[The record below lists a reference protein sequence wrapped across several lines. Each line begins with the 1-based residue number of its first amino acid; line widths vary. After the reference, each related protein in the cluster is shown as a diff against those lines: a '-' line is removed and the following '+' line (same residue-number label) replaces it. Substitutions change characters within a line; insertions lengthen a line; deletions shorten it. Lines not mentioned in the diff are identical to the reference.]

1 MIALTVISGFVL
13 AFSAPW
19 LHRIK
24 PGWTG
29 GFLCL
34 LPLSIF
40 IFFFQTIQPIA
51 AGNVILESHPWVPA
65 LGIHLSFYLDGLS
78 LIFALLISGIGT
90 LIVIYSGGYLHGNP
104 NLGRFY
110 LYLLGFMASML
121 GVVLSANAI
130 TLFIFWELTSLSS
143 YFLIGFEHERES
155 ARTAALQAL
164 LVTGIGG
171 LALLAG
177 FVLMGDIGGGLEI
190 NTWFD
195 QGDRFQSHPLY
206 VAILVLV
213 LLGAFTKS
221 AQFPF
226 HFWLPSA
233 MEGPAPVS
241 AYLHSATMVK
251 AGVYLLMRLNPVLGG
266 TTHWQSALVVF
277 GAVTMVGGAWLALVQ
292 RDMKRLLA
300 YSTVNGLGTMVF
312 LTGIGTPYAVQAAI
326 VFLLGH
332 ALYKGSLFMTAGV
345 VDHATGS
352 RDVYELGRLYRQLP
366 LITMAT
372 ALAALSMAG
381 LPPLLGFVSKEL
393 IYEAVLNSPL
403 RPWIV
408 TVAAVAANALLLAA
422 TGIFLLRPFF
432 SGPAS
437 APSVHHRP
445 TVDLWLGPTIP
456 ALLGLVLGIMP
467 QLVDQTIITPAATA
481 VAAKSIQVHL
491 ALWHGFNPMLALSI
505 ATVVCGIFI
514 YIAYGYLRPVLSG
527 WNRIGAIGPERWYEE
542 GLHAVKALAA
552 WQTRILQS
560 GYLHRYVLTIVLTTV
575 MLLTVTMITRGGVKL
590 SIEPMGVRIYEVVI
604 TVLMMAAALVTVGAH
619 SRLTAIVAMGVV
631 GYGIAL
637 IFIWFGAPDLAM
649 TQFIIETMTVIL
661 FALVIYRLPRYKVFS
676 TFEQRYTNAIVA
688 VASGALMTV
697 LVLVALNVQE
707 GSRLSAFFKEN
718 SLLMAHG
725 RNIVNVI
732 IVDFRGMDTLG
743 EITVLALAGIG
754 VYTLLKLKPHDP
766 DEK

>member
-1 MIALTVISGFVL
+1 MIALTVISGFVI

-19 LHRIK
+19 LHRMK

-29 GFLCL
+29 GILCL

-40 IFFFQTIQPIA
+40 IFYLRTIQPIA
-51 AGNVILESHPWVPA
+51 AGNVILESHPWVPS
-65 LGIHLSFYLDGLS
+65 LGIQLSFYLDGLS

-90 LIVIYSGGYLHGNP
+90 LIVFYSGGYLHGNP

-177 FVLMGDIGGGLEI
+177 FVMMGNIGGGLEI

-195 QGDRFQSHPLY
+195 QGGRFRSHPLY
-206 VAILVLV
+206 FAILVLV
-213 LLGAFTKS
+213 LMGAFTKS

-266 TTHWQSALVVF
+266 TTHWQAALVVF

-332 ALYKGSLFMTAGV
+332 ALYKGSLFMTAGA

-352 RDVYELGRLYRQLP
+352 RDVYELGGLYRQIP
-366 LITMAT
+366 LIAT
-372 ALAALSMAG
+372 AASLACLSMAG

-393 IYEAVLNSPL
+393 IYEAVLNTTL
-403 RPWIV
+403 QPWML
-408 TVAAVAANALLLAA
+408 TAAALAANALLLAA

-432 SGPAS
+432 FGPAS

-445 TVDLWLGPTIP
+445 TVDLWLGPTAL
-456 ALLGLVLGIMP
+456 ALLGLALGIMP
-467 QLVDQTIITPAATA
+467 QLVDQSIITPAATA
-481 VAAKSIQVHL
+481 VAARSIQVHL

-514 YIAYGYLRPVLSG
+514 YIAYGHLRPVLTG
-527 WNRIGAIGPERWYEE
+527 WNRIGKIGPERWYEE
-542 GLHAVKALAA
+542 GLHAVKVLAA
-552 WQTRILQS
+552 WQTRIFQS

-575 MLLTVTMITRGGVKL
+575 MLLTVTMITKGGVNL
-590 SIEPMGVRIYEVVI
+590 SIGPMGVRIYEVVI
-604 TVLMMAAALVTVGAH
+604 TALMMAAALVTVGAR

-661 FALVIYRLPRYKVFS
+661 FALVIYRLPRYKIFS
-676 TFEQRYTNAIVA
+676 TFEQRFTNATVA
-688 VASGALMTV
+688 VASGAVMTV

-707 GSRLSAFFKEN
+707 GSRLSAFFKDN
-718 SLLMAHG
+718 SLLLAHG

-754 VYTLLKLKPHDP
+754 VYTLLKLRPHDP